1 MTSAVTPVPM
11 GRPASASLI
20 YVVSAASMLLVL
32 ALFVTGRGAFLR
44 LVIPAAAVLVGLA
57 FYFRRPVAYFQFTL
71 WTWFL
76 TPLVRRLVDWRVGF
90 EDHNL
95 VLLTPLLVS
104 AIAGLI
110 LLREQRPAAGVRL
123 TPFLLCIA
131 GVLYGFGV
139 GLLRSRLHAPHS
151 ASPGEIIYGL
161 FEWLAP
167 LFLGLHLYLGW
178 PMYEEYKRAM
188 QKSFLWALL
197 ILGAYGVYQYVH
209 PPAWDTLWLGHM
221 MTDLGDQS
229 FGRPEPFQVRV
240 WSTLNSPGVCG
251 TVLMVG
257 LLLLFC
263 VKSRIKPLAM
273 GAGYSAFLLTL
284 VRTSWLG
291 WLVGI
296 AVLARNS
303 KGRQISRLLITL
315 LLIPIFIS
323 PIMLIPQ
330 VSTVITSRVQT
341 LQSTGQDESF
351 HDRMEEYRV
360 LLTSLA
366 ADPFGEGLSNAE
378 TFHGYIMDSGI
389 IRLFYY
395 CGWIGA
401 ALFLAGIALCAVSMA
416 SGQSSA
422 DPLAPASRAVI
433 VAMMFELLSGNI
445 FTGPSG
451 ALLWICIG
459 LGMSLK
465 QMESV
470 PSLFAEQV
478 APLEVEVHTEVGV
491 TA

>member
-1 MTSAVTPVPM
+1 MISTVTYDRSP
-11 GRPASASLI
+11 RLASASLI
-20 YVVSAASMLLVL
+20 YVVAAASMLLVL
-32 ALFVTGRGAFLR
+32 ALFITGRGTLLR
-44 LVIPAAAVLVGLA
+44 LAIPGSAVLVGLA
-57 FYFRRPVAYFQFTL
+57 FYFRRPIGYFHFTL
-71 WTWFL
+71 WAWFL

-95 VLLTPLLVS
+95 VLLTPFLVS
-104 AIAGLI
+104 AVAGLT
-110 LLREQRPAAGVRL
+110 LLRDRRPAAGVRL
-123 TPFLLCIA
+123 TPFLLCIT
-131 GVLYGFGV
+131 GILYGFGV
-139 GLLRSRLHAPHS
+139 GLIRWRLHATNA

-161 FEWLAP
+161 FEWLSP
-167 LFLGLHLYLGW
+167 LLFGLHVYLRW
-178 PMYEEYKRAM
+178 PMYEEHKRAI
-188 QKSFLWALL
+188 QASFLRALL
-197 ILGAYGVYQYVH
+197 ILGGYAIYQYVH

-221 MTDLGDQS
+221 MADLGDQS
-229 FGRPEPFQVRV
+229 FGRPEAFQVRV
-240 WSTLNSPGVCG
+240 WSTLNSPGVLANI
-251 TVLMVG
+251 LMIG
-257 LLLLFC
+257 LLLLFS

-303 KGRQISRLLITL
+303 KGRQIPRLLITL
-315 LLIPIFIS
+315 LLIPILIV
-323 PIMLIPQ
+323 PLMLIPQ
-330 VSTVITSRVQT
+330 ISSVITDRLQT
-341 LQSTGQDESF
+341 LQSTKQDESLQ
-351 HDRMEEYRV
+351 DRMEEYRV

-389 IRLFYY
+389 IRLLYY

-401 ALFLAGIALCAVSMA
+401 GLFLAGIALCAASMA
-416 SGQSSA
+416 SSQSST
-422 DPLAPASRAVI
+422 DPIAPVCRAVF

-451 ALLWICIG
+451 AMLWICIS

-465 QMESV
+465 QTELV
-470 PSLFAEQV
+470 PSFLTGQV
-478 APLEVEVHTEVGV
+478 AAVGIEVETEFGL